1 MRIESIVADIMTVVL
16 VGGTILLFP
25 EFSLKQTEAANKI
38 KTIKLPPPIVKGKI
52 SLEETIKKRRSE
64 RDFQDRALTVRQ
76 VSQILWAAQGITE
89 ERGFK
94 RAAPSAGAL
103 YPLELYLVVKKVKE
117 LEAGVYHYHP
127 ANHTLD
133 LTLRGNYQTPLAEAC
148 LGQMFIAD
156 APVCLVI
163 AAEYERTTAKYGKRG
178 LRYVHIEVGHVGE
191 NICLQVVAL
200 GLGTV
205 TIGAFWDEEVSR
217 RLSLPKNY
225 KPLYVLPV
233 GYVK

>member
-1 MRIESIVADIMTVVL
+1 MKIESIVAQMMTIGL
-16 VGGTILLFP
+16 LGGAILLFP
-25 EFSLKQTEAANKI
+25 GFSFMQTEAASKI

-52 SLEETIKKRRSE
+52 SLEEALKKRRSE
-64 RDFQDRALTVRQ
+64 RDFQDKALTLRQ

-103 YPLELYLVVKKVKE
+103 YPLELYLVVKKVEE

-127 ANHTLD
+127 ADHTLY
-133 LTLRGNYQTPLAEAC
+133 LMLRGNCQMTLAKAC
-148 LGQMFIAD
+148 LGQMFIAG
-156 APVCLVI
+156 APVSVVI

-205 TIGAFWDEEVSR
+205 TVGAFWDDEVSHL
-217 RLSLPKNY
+217 LSLPGNY

-233 GYVK
+233 GWVK